1 MPKIVK
7 NGLEYSGTPLEEVTA
22 WPPTGDSVQIE
33 QPLMGNTDISEVG
46 DGTVTG
52 AIAQNTE
59 DITELNNGLTPV
71 NLSLTSNYTLTN
83 TSFRMGKL
91 IAISFKVAGLSGSSN
106 IIAATIQQ
114 GYEPDIEVPLVAN
127 TNNGVYVTGW
137 IRPGSGDIVIAPR
150 SALSNAEA
158 RVLAVYHI

>member
-52 AIAQNTE
+52 AIDA
-59 DITELNNGLTPV
+59 LNNGLMHAETKTISVNDEGKTVIFNDISKIPV
-71 NLSLTSNYTLTN
+71 LIANQTSEQYPLFLPYLYGGAVRARVIDFSSNSWSLVQNVTLTV
-83 TSFRMGKL
+83 
-91 IAISFKVAGLSGSSN
+91 IVYYI
-106 IIAATIQQ
+106 
-114 GYEPDIEVPLVAN
+114 
-127 TNNGVYVTGW
+127 NN
-137 IRPGSGDIVIAPR
+137 PQ
-150 SALSNAEA
+150 
-158 RVLAVYHI
+158 